1 MKKIKI
7 INNIIIFY
15 FCILNKYSFSYVIF
29 PFETRNPE
37 VYNTDK
43 NNTLLFRSLQ
53 DNNIY
58 INIEMGEPKQLID
71 VFLRTDT
78 EIMYFS
84 EKNKSDLNYNY
95 TNPIIYDVNS
105 KLENFFD
112 KNMSST
118 FEMTNKTVSVFNDV
132 GKYSNDIIYYKT
144 DKDNIKLKSSF
155 GLLRTSRGNM
165 PGVIGF
171 KLLKYDMYSAY
182 NIIEQL
188 KSNDTISSYF
198 WMINYTSENEGNLII
213 GEQLHIIDP
222 KHYKEEDLKV
232 AHTFLYTTITEW
244 GLRFDEITFKNI
256 NFRPYHE
263 CYFKY
268 ESNYILGIDKFEKE
282 MDIYFNESILNGTC
296 FKEKITYPYSPH
308 VFFYC
313 NKEQYKDNVKYFPP
327 LRFEHKELNYT
338 FELNYKDLFIEKD
351 DKIIFMV
358 FFDDYGMDWRF
369 GKPFLKKYSFLMN
382 PDAKTVGFYVKNH
395 YGDENGEN
403 DKKNND
409 NKSNKTILKIVIIVV
424 ALIVLLVL
432 GILFGKYLFKI
443 KKPMNVIDDDYDY
456 TAKNDDLNCKNDEDK
471 IN

>member
-29 PFETRNPE
+29 PFKTRNPE

-58 INIEMGEPKQLID
+58 INMEMGEPKQLID

-144 DKDNIKLKSSF
+144 DKDNIRLKSSF

-171 KLLKYDMYSAY
+171 KLLKYDIYSAY

-188 KSNDTISSYF
+188 KSNDIINSYF
-198 WMINYTSENEGNLII
+198 WMINYTSEYEGNLII

-222 KHYKEEDLKV
+222 IHYKEEDLNL
-232 AHTFLYTTITEW
+232 AHTFLYATITEW

-268 ESNYILGIDKFEKE
+268 ELNYILGIDKFEKE
-282 MDIYFNESILNGTC
+282 MDIYFNESINNGTC
-296 FKEKITYPYSPH
+296 FKENIKYPYSPH
-308 VFFYC
+308 TFFYC
-313 NKEQYKDNVKYFPP
+313 NKEYKNNIKYFPP
-327 LRFEHKELNYT
+327 LRFEHVELNYT
-338 FELNYKDLFIEKD
+338 FELNYKDLFFEKD

-369 GKPFLKKYSFLMN
+369 GKPFLKKYSFVMN
-382 PDAKTVGFYVKNH
+382 PNAKTVGFYIKN
-395 YGDENGEN
+395 YYENN
-403 DKKNND
+403 KKNKN
-409 NKSNKTILKIVIIVV
+409 NKIVLKIFIIII
-424 ALIVLLVL
+424 ALIILLIL
-432 GILFGKYLFKI
+432 GILLGKYLFKS
-443 KKPMNVIDDDYDY
+443 KNKPINVIEDDYDY
-456 TAKNDDLNCKNDEDK
+456 TAKNEDFYYKNQDEK